1 VDLFQQ
7 ACTSIN
13 KDFDNPKVKDDFN
26 YEDLL
31 KDKTPSSTAAITVT
45 MLSSTRDPQVS
56 TTSGM
61 AGTPINLTASD
72 ATRFPIISIPD
83 STETGQSADASSQAP
98 ISATSTPPSST
109 NKGETTQV
117 GPAPLLNDTGLAQS
131 TSKGQNGVTVHSH
144 VTITATS
151 KAAPQS
157 TATAAAAPTL
167 STTAI
172 AGTAAGGTVGIVLI
186 IGLIFLFLRRRKR
199 QSSLAS
205 PADIWEPSRNT
216 SPKPKLPNIQ
226 NDSSFGRY
234 SEMGAGVPVR
244 QRSKAELHSENIPV
258 PRPQTGYFRPPEMHD
273 GSGENSRYYQSTQR
287 PDPHH
292 HGSNMDSRYPEMSSH
307 AVTSLSSPTSPISQT
322 STTQGWHVNSPS
334 GGPTIR
340 TSSADLHREG
350 MRSPVSELGTNAP
363 LRSTRS
369 AELHGAGTMSPMSE
383 LGTDSFHGVVHEP
396 AELHNEPLLPPQLV
410 PRSQGNVPDGVT
422 EMEDSEMHRGHRPG
436 VSTNF

>member
-1 VDLFQQ
+1 MPQHQQMYGAPPPGVAPQVKPEHKAMSYSGIKGEYRYELRVEQQPQRARMCGFGDKDRRPITPPPCVRLIITHKDTGVEVDPESIEGAFFILQVDLW
-7 ACTSIN
+7 
-13 KDFDNPKVKDDFN
+13 
-26 YEDLL
+26 
-31 KDKTPSSTAAITVT
+31 DKE
-45 MLSSTRDPQVS
+45 
-56 TTSGM
+56 
-61 AGTPINLTASD
+61 
-72 ATRFPIISIPD
+72 ATR
-83 STETGQSADASSQAP
+83 EV
-98 ISATSTPPSST
+98 
-109 NKGETTQV
+109 N
-117 GPAPLLNDTGLAQS
+117 TGLAQS

-144 VTITATS
+144 VTITTTS

-157 TATAAAAPTL
+157 TATAAAGPTL

-172 AGTAAGGTVGIVLI
+172 AGTAAGGTVGIALV
-186 IGLIFLFLRRRKR
+186 IGLVFLFMRRRKR

-226 NDSSFGRY
+226 HDSSFGRY

-307 AVTSLSSPTSPISQT
+307 AVTSMPSPTSPISQT
-322 STTQGWHVNSPS
+322 STMQGWHLNSSS
-334 GGPTIR
+334 GGPTVR
-340 TSSADLHREG
+340 LSSADLRSEG
-350 MRSPVSELGTNAP
+350 MRSPVSELGTNAH

-383 LGTDSFHGVVHEP
+383 LSTGGFHDAGRGA
-396 AELHNEPLLPPQLV
+396 AELHNEPLLPPQLDS
-410 PRSQGNVPDGVT
+410 RSKGEVPDGVVGID
-422 EMEDSEMHRGHRPG
+422 DSDMHRAHRPG